1 MKQSFQEIVSDLCQK
16 DSRYQPEAYAFL
28 IEALDVTLKTLFKE
42 NPERAKHLSGKELME
57 GIRQHALAEFGP
69 MTYTVFNEWGLHAT
83 EDFGEIV
90 FHLVEAGRLGKTE
103 TDSKQDFKDLFTF
116 EDAFLKPFEPTPVRS
131 TAKRKPTN
139 RPSDDCPF

>member
-1 MKQSFQEIVSDLCQK
+1 MKQSFQEIVSALCQK

-42 NPERAKHLSGKELME
+42 NPERAKHLNGKELME

-69 MTYTVFNEWGLHAT
+69 MTYTVFNEWGLHST

-131 TAKRKPTN
+131 TSKRKPTN

>member
-1 MKQSFQEIVSDLCQK
+1 MKQNFQEIVSTICAK
-16 DSRYQPEAYAFL
+16 DNRYQPEAYAFL

-57 GIRQHALAEFGP
+57 GIRLHALAEFGP
-69 MTYTVFNEWGLHAT
+69 MTYTVFKEWGLHST
-83 EDFGEIV
+83 EDFGEVV

-103 TDSKQDFKDLFTF
+103 SDSKQDFKNLFTF
-116 EDAFLKPFEPTPVRS
+116 EEAFLKPFEPAPAKS
-131 TAKRKPTN
+131 TTKRKTTG

>member
-1 MKQSFQEIVSDLCQK
+1 MKLSFPEIVASICQK
-16 DSRYQPEAYAFL
+16 DDRYQPEAYAFL

-42 NPERAKHLSGKELME
+42 NPERAKHLTGKELME

-69 MTYTVFNEWGLHAT
+69 MTYTVFHEWGVNT
-83 EDFGEIV
+83 TYDFGEIV

-103 TDSKQDFKDLFTF
+103 TDSKEDFKDLFTF
-116 EDAFLKPFEPTPVRS
+116 EEAFLKPFEPATPKTTVQ
-131 TAKRKPTN
+131 RKKTS

>member
-1 MKQSFQEIVSDLCQK
+1 MKQNFQEIVSAICEK

-42 NPERAKHLSGKELME
+42 NPERAKHLCGKELME

-69 MTYTVFNEWGLHAT
+69 MTYMVFSEWGLHST

-103 TDSKQDFKDLFTF
+103 TDSKQDFKNLFTF
-116 EDAFLKPFEPTPVRS
+116 EEAFLKPFEPTPVRA
-131 TAKRKPTN
+131 TTKRKTTG